1 MSKELKFKVAA
12 DTSQAVAGFE
22 KIGTA
27 AKKTKKEVKEMT
39 SSSKLSKEWKNADK
53 AVSSYAKRLD
63 DATRK
68 TEKLTRQ
75 TSKWRAGLASG
86 LKIGGAIAAGGIALG
101 GMAMGAAADR
111 ERAVGRLA
119 GTMGDAEGAAGVA
132 NGLTNWAR
140 KNAADPTELLK
151 HVDRLLK
158 AGVSADR
165 AMSAVKSAVI
175 SAAGDASK
183 IEGILEPLTEFASKG
198 FIEEQILDKFAELGV
213 DLRSGLQQ
221 QLGLTREQLDKAV
234 ADHSITADAAIEAMH
249 RLTAEGTR
257 LHDSHA
263 KSLEGM
269 AGQVALISGAFE
281 ELKVNFGT
289 GFAQGVGGTLK
300 AIGND
305 AQTMSN
311 EMNELFAA
319 LGAGFG
325 AVASAIGKVTYET
338 IKAIANVADSV
349 AEFFGGDLMNNN
361 AAAAPFVGGN
371 FTPFRREAGSEDPA
385 ETRARRQAAATLA
398 AERLAARSA
407 DAGERLQQ
415 NLKAL
420 NNNNRGARTRADIAL
435 AAGFNGD
442 VSVEALDRRIASL
455 NVEGIKKRQARAAL
469 LEKELA
475 VLAEYGLTENSTA
488 ADISAKNLGPGDEL
502 DVNEALRHI
511 ETLGGKWALDN
522 EASIAQIA
530 EKIMSDAKATDT
542 DIQKTDEAVRLQGLR
557 AELQKIDEEEKKQKE
572 AVEKQKAAVEAVRVE
587 YERQKNIQDALIA
600 GDEKRAELLTQ
611 QAEAEKL
618 AAQYAAKG
626 FDMATAQQMAADEIN
641 RKYTLAAKNAN
652 VEQTVDPLA
661 RNVKLRETISSPLA
675 DIGGGG
681 VRIRF
686 YENQQIR
693 AVTDTASATGAIRD
707 ISAQIL
713 THLQNNQN
721 KAILA

>member
-27 AKKTKKEVKEMT
+27 AKQTKKEVKEMT

-75 TSKWRAGLASG
+75 TSKWRAGLARG

-132 NGLTNWAR
+132 KGLTNWAR

-221 QLGLTREQLDKAV
+221 QLGMTREQLDKAV
-234 ADHSITADAAIEAMH
+234 ADHSITADAAIEAMQ

-257 LHDSHA
+257 LHDSHS

-300 AIGND
+300 AIGTD

-349 AEFFGGDLMNNN
+349 AEFFGGDIIKDN
-361 AAAAPFVGGN
+361 APNFVGGN

-407 DAGERLQQ
+407 DAGARLQQ
-415 NLKAL
+415 NLNAL
-420 NNNNRGARTRADIAL
+420 KQNSQGARTRADIAL
-435 AAGFNGD
+435 AAGLNGD

-455 NVEGIKKRQARAAL
+455 NVEGIKKRQARAAQ

-475 VLAEYGLTENSTA
+475 VLAQYGLTENSTA
-488 ADISAKNLGPGDEL
+488 SDISAKNLGPGDEL
-502 DVNEALRHI
+502 DVNNALLNI
-511 ETLGGKWALDN
+511 DMLGGKWALDN
-522 EASIAQIA
+522 NASIAQIA
-530 EKIMSDAKATDT
+530 EKIRSDAKVTDT

-572 AVEKQKAAVEAVRVE
+572 AAEKQKAAVEAVRVE
-587 YERQKNIQDALIA
+587 YERQKNIQDALLA

-626 FDMATAQQMAADEIN
+626 FDMATAQQMAADEIA
-641 RKYTLAAKNAN
+641 RKAALASKNAN
-652 VEQTVDPLA
+652 AQPVDPLS

-693 AVTDTASATGAIRD
+693 AVTDTAAATVSIRD

-713 THLQNNQN
+713 THLQTNQN

>member
-132 NGLTNWAR
+132 NGLTKWAR
-140 KNAADPTELLK
+140 NNAADPTDLLK

-213 DLRSGLQQ
+213 DLRSGLQE
-221 QLGLTREQLDKAV
+221 QLGMTREQLDQAV
-234 ADHSITADAAIEAMH
+234 ADHSITAAAAIEAMQS
-249 RLTAEGTR
+249 LTAEGTR

-300 AIGND
+300 AIGSD
-305 AQTMSN
+305 AQTMST
-311 EMNELFAA
+311 EMNELFEA

-325 AVASAIGKVTYET
+325 AVASAVGKVTYET

-349 AEFFGGDLMNNN
+349 AEFFGGDLMSDT
-361 AAAAPFVGGN
+361 AASAPFVGGN

-385 ETRARRQAAATLA
+385 ETRARRQAAAALA

-407 DAGERLQQ
+407 DAGNRLQQ
-415 NLKAL
+415 NLNAL
-420 NNNNRGARTRADIAL
+420 KNNSQGKRTRADIARD
-435 AAGFNGD
+435 AGLNGD
-442 VSVEALDRRIASL
+442 VSVEAIDRRIASL
-455 NVEGIKKRQARAAL
+455 NVDAIKTRQWRAAR
-469 LEKELA
+469 LEKQLA
-475 VLAEYGLTENSTA
+475 VLAQFGLTENSTES
-488 ADISAKNLGPGDEL
+488 DIKAKNLTPSDEL
-502 DVNEALRHI
+502 DVDLARMDIGILGSKLAL
-511 ETLGGKWALDN
+511 GDN
-522 EASIAQIA
+522 ASIAQIA
-530 EKIMSDAKATDT
+530 EKIRSDAKATAD
-542 DIQKTDEAVRLQGLR
+542 DLQNTDEAVRLKGLR
-557 AELQKIDEEEKKQKE
+557 EELQKMEEDEK
-572 AVEKQKAAVEAVRVE
+572 KQKAAVEAVRVE
-587 YERQKNIQDALIA
+587 FERQKNIQDALIA
-600 GDEKRAELLTQ
+600 GDEKRAELLMQ

-641 RKYTLAAKNAN
+641 RKYALAAKNAN
-652 VEQTVDPLA
+652 AQNVEQPVDPLS

-686 YENQQIR
+686 YENQQLR

>member
-27 AKKTKKEVKEMT
+27 AKQTKKEVKDMT

-53 AVSSYAKRLD
+53 AVSAYAKRLD
-63 DATRK
+63 DAARK

-86 LKIGGAIAAGGIALG
+86 LKIGGALVAGGIALG

-140 KNAADPTELLK
+140 QNAADPNELLK
-151 HVDRLLK
+151 HVDRLVK
-158 AGVSADR
+158 AGVSADQ

-198 FIEEQILDKFAELGV
+198 FIEEQILDKFSEIGV
-213 DLRSGLQQ
+213 DLRSGLQE
-221 QLGLTREQLDKAV
+221 QLGMTREQLDQAV
-234 ADHSITADAAIEAMH
+234 SDHSITADAAIAAMQ

-269 AGQVALISGAFE
+269 AGQIALISGAFE

-289 GFAQGVGGTLK
+289 GFAQGVGATLK
-300 AIGND
+300 AIGSD
-305 AQTMSN
+305 AQTMGK
-311 EMNELFAA
+311 EMNELVAT
-319 LGAGFG
+319 LGAGLGAIVSAFG
-325 AVASAIGKVTYET
+325 KATYEALQ
-338 IKAIANVADSV
+338 AIMKFADKV
-349 AEFFGGDLMNNN
+349 AEFFGGDLINDK
-361 AAAAPFVGGN
+361 APKFVGGN
-371 FTPFRREAGSEDPA
+371 FKPYRRKAGSEDPD

-407 DAGERLQQ
+407 DEGARLQQ
-415 NLKAL
+415 NLNAL
-420 NNNNRGARTRADIAL
+420 NKKNQGARTRADIARD
-435 AAGFNGD
+435 AGLKGD
-442 VSVEALDRRIASL
+442 VSVEAFDRRIASL
-455 NVEGIKKRQARAAL
+455 NVEKIKRRQERAAQ

-475 VLAEYGLTENSTA
+475 VLAQYGLTENSTE
-488 ADISAKNLGPGDEL
+488 ADIRAQEL
-502 DVNEALRHI
+502 NVGMGTDVDYALMNI
-511 ETLGGKWALDN
+511 ERLGGKWALDN
-522 EASIAQIA
+522 NASIAQIA
-530 EKIMSDAKATDT
+530 EKIRSDAKATDT
-542 DIQKTDEAVRLQGLR
+542 DIQKTDEAVRLQVLR
-557 AELQKIDEEEKKQKE
+557 DELQKIEEEEK
-572 AVEKQKAAVEAVRVE
+572 KQKAAVEAVRVE
-587 YERQKNIQDALIA
+587 YERQKNIQDALLA

-626 FDMATAQQMAADEIN
+626 VDMATAQQMAADEIA
-641 RKYTLAAKNAN
+641 RKAALASKNAN
-652 VEQTVDPLA
+652 AQPVDPVS

-675 DIGGGG
+675 NIGGGG

-686 YENQQIR
+686 YENQQLR
-693 AVTDTASATGAIRD
+693 AATDTASATGAIRD

-713 THLQNNQN
+713 THLQTNQN
-721 KAILA
+721 QAILS

>member
-22 KIGTA
+22 KIGGA

-140 KNAADPTELLK
+140 KNAADPNELLK

-158 AGVSADR
+158 AGVSADK

-213 DLRSGLQQ
+213 DLRSGLQE
-221 QLGLTREQLDKAV
+221 QLGMTREQLDKAV
-234 ADHSITADAAIEAMH
+234 ANHSITADAAIAAMQ

-281 ELKVNFGT
+281 ELKVNFGS

-300 AIGND
+300 AIGSD
-305 AQTMSN
+305 AQTMSK
-311 EMNELFAA
+311 EMNELVAT
-319 LGAGFG
+319 LGAGLGAIVSAFG
-325 AVASAIGKVTYET
+325 KATYEALQ
-338 IKAIANVADSV
+338 AIMKFADTV
-349 AEFFGGDLMNNN
+349 AEFFGGDIINDN
-361 AAAAPFVGGN
+361 APKFVGGN
-371 FTPFRREAGSEDPA
+371 FKAFRREAGSEDPA

-398 AERLAARSA
+398 AERLSARSA
-407 DAGERLQQ
+407 DAGGRLQQ
-415 NLKAL
+415 NLNAL
-420 NNNNRGARTRADIAL
+420 NKTNQGARTRADIAR
-435 AAGFNGD
+435 AAGIKGD

-455 NVEGIKKRQARAAL
+455 NVAGIKTRQERAAQ

-475 VLAEYGLTENSTA
+475 VLAQYGLTENSTD
-488 ADISAKNLGPGDEL
+488 ADISAKNLGPGAEN
-502 DVNEALRHI
+502 DVDEALTNI
-511 ETLGGKWALDN
+511 ERLGGKWALDN
-522 EASIAQIA
+522 NASIAQIA
-530 EKIMSDAKATDT
+530 EKIRSDAKPTDT
-542 DIQKTDEAVRLQGLR
+542 DIQKTDEALRLQGLR
-557 AELQKIDEEEKKQKE
+557 AELQKFEEEEK
-572 AVEKQKAAVEAVRVE
+572 KQKAAVEAVRVE
-587 YERQKNIQDALIA
+587 YERQKNIQDALLA

-618 AAQYAAKG
+618 AAEYAAKG
-626 FDMATAQQMAADEIN
+626 FDLATAQQMAADEIA
-641 RKYTLAAKNAN
+641 RKSALASKNAN
-652 VEQTVDPLA
+652 AQPVDPLSG
-661 RNVKLRETISSPLA
+661 NVKLRETISSPLA
-675 DIGGGG
+675 HIGGGG

-686 YENQQIR
+686 YENQQLR
-693 AVTDTASATGAIRD
+693 AVTDTASATVSIRD

-713 THLQNNQN
+713 THLQTNQN